1 MSLGCPTQAVHAQ
14 IDAKTLAGVGFCAS
28 HSVSMSK
35 TDPHPSLRWI
45 VRMPFD
51 RCGAVW
57 RIRVPESP
65 CRYTTV
71 DVYDHQHGGSQELS
85 LIAARSIR
93 DELAAD
99 MPLPYPVTSMVRQWR
114 NGEFAVQFRFE
125 KKASGECWSAAYQR
139 LDLKTYKA
147 RAAMV
152 SRSVQAYGSEFAR
165 EAVEVAWR
173 EAVTEQARLV
183 DQLVRQGVP
192 IFRHGATIDAPLS
205 ARFRVRVNAAIQR
218 STP

>member
-1 MSLGCPTQAVHAQ
+1 
-14 IDAKTLAGVGFCAS
+14 
-28 HSVSMSK
+28 MSK
-35 TDPHPSLRWI
+35 TEPHPSLRWI
-45 VRMPFD
+45 ARMPFD
-51 RCGAVW
+51 QCGAVW
-57 RIRVPESP
+57 RIRVPEAP

-93 DELAAD
+93 DDLAAD

-125 KKASGECWSAAYQR
+125 RKASGECWSAAYQR
-139 LDLKTYKA
+139 LDLTTFKA
-147 RAAMV
+147 KAAMV
-152 SRSVQAYGSEFAR
+152 SRSVKAYGSEFAR

-192 IFRHGATIDAPLS
+192 IFSHGATIDSPHA
-205 ARFRVRVNAAIQR
+205 ARSRVRVTAAAQLAR
-218 STP
+218 P

>member
-1 MSLGCPTQAVHAQ
+1 
-14 IDAKTLAGVGFCAS
+14 
-28 HSVSMSK
+28 MSK

-114 NGEFAVQFRFE
+114 NGELLSNS
-125 KKASGECWSAAYQR
+125 ASRRRRLASAGQ
-139 LDLKTYKA
+139 
-147 RAAMV
+147 
-152 SRSVQAYGSEFAR
+152 
-165 EAVEVAWR
+165 
-173 EAVTEQARLV
+173 
-183 DQLVRQGVP
+183 
-192 IFRHGATIDAPLS
+192 PLTN
-205 ARFRVRVNAAIQR
+205 VW
-218 STP
+218 T

>member
-1 MSLGCPTQAVHAQ
+1 
-14 IDAKTLAGVGFCAS
+14 
-28 HSVSMSK
+28 
-35 TDPHPSLRWI
+35 
-45 VRMPFD
+45 
-51 RCGAVW
+51 
-57 RIRVPESP
+57 
-65 CRYTTV
+65 
-71 DVYDHQHGGSQELS
+71 
-85 LIAARSIR
+85 
-93 DELAAD
+93 

-183 DQLVRQGVP
+183 PACPPGRSHLPSRSNDRRPSLSQVSGARQRCHPEIYPVMAAPSAQSALQLSVSSTAPRVSTLSSA
-192 IFRHGATIDAPLS
+192 ATYLYPS
-205 ARFRVRVNAAIQR
+205 A
-218 STP
+218 